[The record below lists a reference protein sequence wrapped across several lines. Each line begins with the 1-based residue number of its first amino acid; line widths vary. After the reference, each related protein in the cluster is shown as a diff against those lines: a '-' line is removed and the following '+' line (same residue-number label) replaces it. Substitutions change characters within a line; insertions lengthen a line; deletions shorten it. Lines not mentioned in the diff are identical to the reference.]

1 MGSIRCLPVARA
13 LLLGA
18 CAVSGAR
25 AQTAADPC
33 VRCDVMYAVDCGIG
47 LWAIDLRTGTSVL
60 IASMTDSFYDLAVTS
75 DGRLVGVNAEG
86 VLRSISACD
95 GTITPLAG
103 PSVGNGL
110 TGYLDN
116 TDLLAQGP
124 PLVRV
129 DSTGLGTSMTIGGA
143 VGLAPPDWCGS
154 SMGDLAISPVDGLLR
169 TALGCT
175 CVTGATD
182 LEIVDPATGAVLR
195 DAGCLLDGAGN
206 AYVSVYG
213 LAYDSTALWGVE
225 GTFVP
230 QLLRI
235 DPETALV
242 VPFPIGGGFACGNGL
257 ACLPCTGTPDP
268 CSQVLP
274 PPPGIGAALRV
285 TNAGDP
291 YAADIT
297 CTLSW
302 AADEGAPRPGNVH
315 FHVMRSLDPRALAFV
330 PDPERL
336 FATSYDESTPAA
348 PRLPLVHF
356 YLVHAADDCERV
368 STD

>member
-1 MGSIRCLPVARA
+1 MGSNRRLRVATS

-18 CAVSGAR
+18 CAATGVR
-25 AQTAADPC
+25 AQATADPC
-33 VRCDVMYAVDCGIG
+33 VRCDVMYAVDCGVG
-47 LWAIDLRTGTSVL
+47 LWAIDLRTGTSAL

-116 TDLLAQGP
+116 TDILAQGP

-129 DSTGLGTSMTIGGA
+129 DSAGLGTSGIVGGA
-143 VGLAPPDWCGS
+143 VGLGPPAWCGS
-154 SMGDLAISPVDGLLR
+154 SLGDLAISPVDGLLR
-169 TALGCT
+169 TALGCA
-175 CVTGATD
+175 CPTGATA
-182 LEIVDPATGAVLR
+182 LQVVDPATGDVVR
-195 DAGCLLDGAGN
+195 DAGCLLDAVGN
-206 AYVSVYG
+206 SYPGVFG

-225 GTFVP
+225 GSFVP
-230 QLLRI
+230 RLLRV
-235 DPETALV
+235 DPDTALV

-257 ACLPCTGTPDP
+257 ACLPCTGAPDP
-268 CSQVLP
+268 CAQVLP

-285 TNAGDP
+285 TDAGDP

-297 CTLSW
+297 CALSW
-302 AADEGAPRPGNVH
+302 ASDEGAPRPGNVH

-336 FATSYDESTPAA
+336 FATSYAESTPAA
-348 PRLPLVHF
+348 VRLPQVHF
-356 YLVHAADDCERV
+356 YRVHAADDCERV
-368 STD
+368 SAD